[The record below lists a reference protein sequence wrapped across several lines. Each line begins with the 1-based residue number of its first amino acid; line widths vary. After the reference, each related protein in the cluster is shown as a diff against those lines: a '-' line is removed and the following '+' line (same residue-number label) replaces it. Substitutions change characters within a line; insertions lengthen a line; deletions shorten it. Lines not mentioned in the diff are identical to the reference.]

1 MSSLAWPKDTC
12 NHVTGIALK
21 LRTALRQLPPLTK
34 LRLLPSQLLSTF
46 AQILTTC
53 YSFAPRLGLAQPI
66 LCPHILLRLPEA
78 HSCWPPCSGGWHL
91 PFLARLYRARLC
103 LIPRRTL
110 TLYHRTCTIATTRSP
125 PTAQCA
131 LSSRHRK
138 PAHKQRP
145 KDTSV
150 CASPPVS
157 TLRDALIT
165 LLSLQRST
173 LAL

>member
-46 AQILTTC
+46 E
-53 YSFAPRLGLAQPI
+53 PI